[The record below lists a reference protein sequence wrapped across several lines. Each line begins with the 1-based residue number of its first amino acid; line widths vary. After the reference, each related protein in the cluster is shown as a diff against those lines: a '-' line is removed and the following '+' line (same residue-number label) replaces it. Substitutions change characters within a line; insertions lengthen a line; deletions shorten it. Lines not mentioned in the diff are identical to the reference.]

1 MLLISNYCPFNAFEG
16 GGLASV
22 LLVIADLQFYHMW
35 KPLIFDKSVDMTI
48 DLDLPFKLV
57 VYNGKF
63 CLLLL
68 KFIPLHLFIKI
79 LSKGYAVNLLFL
91 LIR

>member
-1 MLLISNYCPFNAFEG
+1 MSGRSFFKKKDDINQFLLKMKKDDCFTPF
-16 GGLASV
+16 
-22 LLVIADLQFYHMW
+22 Q
-35 KPLIFDKSVDMTI
+35 
-48 DLDLPFKLV
+48 LV